1 MLLPVTMSRLTRNTA
16 VSSLNLVN
24 KEMVG
29 KGSNIPVMAKRKTGS
44 TENVPAKRAA
54 LGDLTNARGGEP
66 SGKGGKNAGLE
77 KGGKD
82 GGSGTAMKKFSG
94 MLKNGKGSL
103 ALRGKEGKKTT
114 AKKSTVVATLKK
126 QETTS
131 STSSSTS
138 STSSSSEEGLLC
150 VFSDSEASSE
160 EKVSSIIV
168 VIQICLLPFLSLLLN
183 TA

>member
-54 LGDLTNARGGEP
+54 LGDLTNARGNEP

-77 KGGKD
+77 KVL
-82 GGSGTAMKKFSG
+82 SSFHTCWFS
-94 MLKNGKGSL
+94 SY
-103 ALRGKEGKKTT
+103 R
-114 AKKSTVVATLKK
+114 S
-126 QETTS
+126 
-131 STSSSTS
+131 
-138 STSSSSEEGLLC
+138 
-150 VFSDSEASSE
+150 
-160 EKVSSIIV
+160 
-168 VIQICLLPFLSLLLN
+168 PFLATDTINLLK
-183 TA
+183 